1 MSPALRAASAWR
13 RVQVEAQLAP
23 RPAWTERS
31 PRCRPLELERRL
43 WARPAVVPLAPALE
57 PAPLAAEM
65 RSRVRPAAIEER
77 ARAPEHELERERERA
92 PEHELEWAQAP
103 ERERAL
109 LPAA

>member
-13 RVQVEAQLAP
+13 RVQVEALAP
-23 RPAWTERS
+23 RPAWTARS
-31 PRCRPLELERRL
+31 PRCRPLALERRL
-43 WARPAVVPLAPALE
+43 WARPAVVLLAPALE

-77 ARAPEHELERERERA
+77 ARAPEHELERERA